1 MNRIVEMID
10 KKERLRKNVEMII
23 QNAPSMRNYGNSPKL
38 CKVGDLIYSYDTC
51 VAVFVWDEEDST
63 WQNAVPKYYSSTTTR
78 HINKI
83 AYEYNTEVIKL
94 YWGQY
99 D

>member
-10 KKERLRKNVEMII
+10 KKERLRKNLEMII

-63 WQNAVPKYYSSTTTR
+63 WQIAVPKYYS
-78 HINKI
+78 
-83 AYEYNTEVIKL
+83 
-94 YWGQY
+94 
-99 D
+99 